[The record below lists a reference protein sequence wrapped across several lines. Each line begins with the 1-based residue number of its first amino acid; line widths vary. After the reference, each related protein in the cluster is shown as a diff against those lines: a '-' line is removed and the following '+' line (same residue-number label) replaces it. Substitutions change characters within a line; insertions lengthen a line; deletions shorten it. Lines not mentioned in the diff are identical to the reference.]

1 MDETLYR
8 EWWPLHLRT
17 AKGEPLAPE
26 EQARYEAELR
36 ELDATDFKPSLVGLR
51 EARARLESLRA
62 THAELVT
69 RGQQLDEEIARLE
82 TTLNQDS

>member
-17 AKGEPLAPE
+17 ASGEQLSAE
-26 EQARYEAELR
+26 EQARYEAGLHEL
-36 ELDATDFKPSLVGLR
+36 EASDIKPSLVGLR
-51 EARARLESLRA
+51 EARAKLDSLRA

-69 RGQQLDEEIARLE
+69 RGQQLDKEIARLE
-82 TTLNQDS
+82 ANG